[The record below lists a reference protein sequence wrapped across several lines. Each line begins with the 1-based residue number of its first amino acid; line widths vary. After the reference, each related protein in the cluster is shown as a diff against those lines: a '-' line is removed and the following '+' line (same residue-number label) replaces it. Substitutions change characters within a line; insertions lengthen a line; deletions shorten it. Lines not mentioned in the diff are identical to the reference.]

1 MPVSAPAPAPAPTEH
16 TPLVHRPVPPSPSN
30 RFPRSASDIGPPPA
44 LNGDGNDDNNNDDDA
59 HAAKAR
65 RPSPYHACVP
75 LFLHVFAVSLAI
87 VPLQQWMILY
97 LCRRFP
103 QQHQQL
109 LPAAGQWLDLP
120 VETAP
125 PTSAFLPGL
134 FHTPAVFSDA
144 DWPTCSANAAVQALA
159 ARWSMVLSLC
169 TSTPALIAGPCFGAL
184 SDSWGRKFIIIMPII
199 GSALNFVSI
208 LSVSNLGLGLWALIV
223 VHLIQGLMGSWSVIM
238 TAALSYFADTTDAES
253 RSRTFVF
260 AEAFIFLAFALGPFL
275 GGISPSVDYVFAIS
289 IALEIVTL
297 LYSVFILPESLPAK
311 TKARADRSRSRAALN
326 RSNVGLRNP
335 STGEPSASASAPA
348 SSKSPWQIASNEIHT
363 VFSGMARVFHV
374 ASNRTFVILVVVV
387 CCTVAS
393 LSGRMNFFNYAAYR
407 FGWDAYIEGKYMLTG
422 SMSRIL
428 HMLVTFPLLG
438 RAFKLMQ
445 ASPDGKI
452 RFELRLVQACLC
464 VGAVATLALALAWES
479 WMIFA
484 IAGVDGFASLA
495 SPNIR
500 SLLSRSV
507 PEQSQGQLF
516 SSVQF
521 LEQIVSLIFGIV
533 FPNIWAATV
542 GTSMSNLFLI
552 VSAVIYCC
560 AASGLLFTRV
570 DEVGGYVPLPD
581 DESGGASSAS
591 VSEAASVRNSHGSEY
606 HSVSSGDDE
615 RRQ

>member
-1 MPVSAPAPAPAPTEH
+1 MPTHGLLAATATAATARLRHQQQLPCLCCAKPAPAPVPTPAPTEH

-275 GGISPSVDYVFAIS
+275 GGVFTRISPSVDYVFAIS

-335 STGEPSASASAPA
+335 STGEP
-348 SSKSPWQIASNEIHT
+348 KSPWQIASNEIHT

-374 ASNRTFVILVVVV
+374 ASNRTFVILV
-387 CCTVAS
+387 
-393 LSGRMNFFNYAAYR
+393 
-407 FGWDAYIEGKYMLTG
+407 GKYMLTG